1 MAGHSHWAGIKH
13 KKGRV
18 DKERSKIFSKLS
30 KEITVA
36 AKLGD
41 KDPNMNPR
49 LRTAIQAAKQ
59 ANMPKDNISR
69 AISKSE
75 ISGDKN
81 YESLRYEGFGPFNVA
96 LIIETLTDNKNR
108 SASSIRTVLQKNG
121 GRLGE
126 TGSTSHLF
134 SNCGIIHIEKDKIK
148 EEEIFEIAINNGA
161 KDCINLENIFEIIT
175 EKEEFYKI
183 KTELEKKNQIIN
195 YSSIEWRPFNYI
207 NLTKDKSR
215 ELLEVLNALEELDD
229 VQSIFTNVNIRNLH

>member
-13 KKGRV
+13 KKGRA

-30 KEITVA
+30 REITVA

-59 ANMPKDNISR
+59 ANMPKDNILR

-75 ISGDKN
+75 MNGDKN
-81 YESLRYEGFGPFNVA
+81 YENLRYEGFGPHNVA

-108 SASSIRTVLQKNG
+108 SASSIRTILQKNG

-134 SNCGIIHIEKDKIK
+134 SNVGIIQIDKQKIK
-148 EEEIFEIAINNGA
+148 EEELFEIAINSGA
-161 KDCINLENIFEIIT
+161 KDCFNLKEIFEVVT
-175 EKEEFYKI
+175 EKDDFYKI
-183 KTELEKKNQIIN
+183 KTEIEKKTENLN
-195 YSSIEWRPFNYI
+195 YSSIEWRPLNYI
-207 NLTKDKSR
+207 DLNKEKSSQI
-215 ELLEVLNALEELDD
+215 LEVFNSLEEHFSSLRII
-229 VQSIFTNVNIRNLH
+229 IF

>member
-13 KKGRV
+13 KKGRA

-30 KEITVA
+30 REITVA

-41 KDPNMNPR
+41 KDPDMNPR

-59 ANMPKDNISR
+59 SNMPKENISR

-75 ISGDKN
+75 ITGDKN
-81 YESLRYEGFGPFNVA
+81 YENLRYEGFGPYNTA

-126 TGSTSHLF
+126 TGSTKHLF
-134 SNCGIIHIEKDKIK
+134 NNYGIIHIEKNKIS
-148 EEEIFEIAINNGA
+148 EEEAFEMTIKSGA
-161 KDCINLENIFEIIT
+161 KDCYQIGNFHEIVTI
-175 EKEEFYKI
+175 KEDFYKV
-183 KTELEKKNQIIN
+183 KTDLEKKIDNFA
-195 YSSIEWRPFNYI
+195 YSAVEWRALNTI
-207 NLTKDKSR
+207 NLDK
-215 ELLEVLNALEELDD
+215 EQNKKMIEVLNALEELDD
-229 VQSIFTNVNIRNLH
+229 VQSVFTNAKLDN

>member
-13 KKGRV
+13 KKGRA

-30 KEITVA
+30 REITVA

-41 KDPNMNPR
+41 KDPDMNPR

-75 ISGDKN
+75 MNSDKN
-81 YESLRYEGFGPFNVA
+81 YESLRYEGFGPSNVA

-108 SASSIRTVLQKNG
+108 SASSIRTVLQKKG

-126 TGSTSHLF
+126 SGSTTHMF
-134 SNCGIIHIEKDKIK
+134 ANCGIIHVDKKKIK
-148 EEEIFEIAINNGA
+148 EEEIFEIAINAGA
-161 KDCINLENIFEIIT
+161 KDCLSLDNIFEIIT
-175 EKEEFYKI
+175 EKENFYKI
-183 KTELEKKNQIIN
+183 KTELEKKIEAFN
-195 YSSIEWRPFNYI
+195 YSSIEWRPLNYLEI
-207 NLTKDKSR
+207 NKEKS
-215 ELLEVLNALEELDD
+215 EQILEVLTALEELDD
-229 VQSIFTNVNIRNLH
+229 VQNIFTNANLKNLQ

>member
-30 KEITVA
+30 REITVS

-41 KDPNMNPR
+41 KDPDMNPR

-75 ISGDKN
+75 MNNDKN

-108 SASSIRTVLQKNG
+108 SASSIRTVLQKKG

-126 TGSTSHLF
+126 SGSTKHMF
-134 SNCGIIHIEKDKIK
+134 ANCGIIQVDKNKIN
-148 EEEIFEIAINNGA
+148 EEEIFEIAINAGA
-161 KDCINLENIFEIIT
+161 KDCLSLDNIFEIIT
-175 EKEEFYKI
+175 QKEDFYKI
-183 KTELEKKNQIIN
+183 KTKLEEKIEVFI
-195 YSSIEWRPFNYI
+195 YSSIEWRPLNY
-207 NLTKDKSR
+207 L
-215 ELLEVLNALEELDD
+215 ELNKEQSKGILEVLTALEELDD
-229 VQSIFTNVNIRNLH
+229 VQNIFTNANLKNLQ